1 MHVKDCIPVDITL
14 VVIRR
19 QPDFDITGLDELR
32 RHIWKMME
40 GADQIR
46 VFDWA
51 ENRLNFCFILCAILG
66 SFATS
71 LYIVTGFE
79 IHNISSQSE
88 QVVSLPYFI
97 YSFES
102 LSINSQFDFQVLD
115 TIYLRLTLAIEQ
127 LLE

>member
-19 QPDFDITGLDELR
+19 QPDVDITGLDELR

-40 GADQIR
+40 DADQIR

-51 ENRLNFCFILCAILG
+51 ENRLNFCFILCAIIG
-66 SFATS
+66 SLATKLVS
-71 LYIVTGFE
+71 VTGFK
-79 IHNISSQSE
+79 IHNISIQSE
-88 QVVSLPYFI
+88 RVVRLPYFI

-115 TIYLRLTLAIEQ
+115 TIYLRLTLAH
-127 LLE
+127 

>member
-1 MHVKDCIPVDITL
+1 MHVKDGISVDITL

-19 QPDFDITGLDELR
+19 QPDVDITGLDELR
-32 RHIWKMME
+32 RHTWKMME

-51 ENRLNFCFILCAILG
+51 ESRLNFRFTLCAIIG
-66 SFATS
+66 RFATG
-71 LYIVTGFE
+71 LDIVTGFE

-88 QVVSLPYFI
+88 QVVRLPYFI
-97 YSFES
+97 YSFGS

-115 TIYLRLTLAIEQ
+115 TIYLRLNLDH
-127 LLE
+127 